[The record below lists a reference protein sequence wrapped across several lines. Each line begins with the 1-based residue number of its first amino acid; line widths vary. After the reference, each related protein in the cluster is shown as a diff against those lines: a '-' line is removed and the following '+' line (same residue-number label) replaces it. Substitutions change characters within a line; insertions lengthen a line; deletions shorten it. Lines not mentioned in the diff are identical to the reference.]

1 MRIMNRELLKSLI
14 SKSQSETISEIAIHV
29 IFMMYG
35 FDNDIINEEENKDE
49 EK

>member
-1 MRIMNRELLKSLI
+1 MNRELLKNLI
-14 SKSQSETISEIAIHV
+14 DRSQSETISETAMHV